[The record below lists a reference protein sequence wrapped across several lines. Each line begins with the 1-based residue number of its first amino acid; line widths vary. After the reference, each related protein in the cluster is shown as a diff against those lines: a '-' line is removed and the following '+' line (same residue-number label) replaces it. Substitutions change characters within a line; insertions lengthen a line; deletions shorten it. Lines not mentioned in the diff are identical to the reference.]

1 MLKGCVIWSDKG
13 DICKAWKKD
22 SEIFAPQSFT
32 CFKLDTHKNLE
43 RKVHPN
49 ASS

>member
-1 MLKGCVIWSDKG
+1 MKLIDWIFGIFFFVKSDAVILFFFQIPFPNVW
-13 DICKAWKKD
+13 I
-22 SEIFAPQSFT
+22 
-32 CFKLDTHKNLE
+32 KNLE